1 MQLVSGAE
9 LPSPLRLLQVL
20 ENLIETSAMF
30 FNHLNIIKFFLPA
43 KQPLQITLSVCIF
56 YESAHFNCFF
66 VCVFDYVDFM
76 LRYPL
81 LL

>member
-30 FNHLNIIKFFLPA
+30 FNHLNIIKFFFTGEA
-43 KQPLQITLSVCIF
+43 TST
-56 YESAHFNCFF
+56 
-66 VCVFDYVDFM
+66 DYYYVR
-76 LRYPL
+76 LYIL
-81 LL
+81 